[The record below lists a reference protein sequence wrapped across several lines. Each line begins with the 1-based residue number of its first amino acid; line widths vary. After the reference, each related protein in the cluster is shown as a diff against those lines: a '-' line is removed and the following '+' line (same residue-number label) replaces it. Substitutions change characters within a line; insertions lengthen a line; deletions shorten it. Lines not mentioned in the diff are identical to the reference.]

1 MAKKGKQAIPV
12 YYWDAGVFLA
22 YICEEVGRYET
33 VTNLLE
39 ECDNGNVHIWTSTL
53 SIAEVAKG
61 KIDPGKI
68 IPLKVQRK
76 IDALWEPPSRIKLI
90 EVTQSVVKE
99 ARNVIRAIHG
109 SKKTGIRS
117 VDAIHIAS
125 AIQREIKEL
134 HTYDDDLPKFAEIVD
149 LKIVK
154 PHCDKLPFTGPMNE
168 TTEEESEDG
177 SEE

>member
-1 MAKKGKQAIPV
+1 MTKKTKQGVPT
-12 YYWDAGVFLA
+12 YYWDAGVFMA
-22 YICEEVGRYET
+22 YICQEKGRYET

-39 ECDNGNVHIWTSTL
+39 ECDNGNIHIWTSTL

-61 KIDPGKI
+61 PIDPGKI

-99 ARNVIRAIHG
+99 ARNVIRTIHG

-117 VDAIHIAS
+117 VDAIHLAS
-125 AIQREIKEL
+125 AIQREIGEV
-134 HTYDDDLPKFAEIVD
+134 HTYDDKLPKFAEIVD
-149 LKIVK
+149 LKIVR
-154 PHCDKLPFTGPMNE
+154 PHCDKLPFPDPASD
-168 TTEEESEDG
+168 ESDEK
-177 SEE
+177 EPEAQ

>member
-1 MAKKGKQAIPV
+1 MAKRTKQVTPV

-22 YICEEVGRYET
+22 YICEEQGRYET
-33 VTNLLE
+33 VMNLLE

-61 KIDPGKI
+61 KVAPGKI

-76 IDALWEPPSRIKLI
+76 IDALWEPPSKIKLI

-109 SKKTGIRS
+109 SKQSGIRS

-125 AIQREIKEL
+125 AIQKEIREL
-134 HTYDDDLPKFAEIVD
+134 HTYDDLAKYAEVVD
-149 LKIVK
+149 LKIRK
-154 PHCDKLPFTGPMNE
+154 PHCDKLPFTGPMAKDANE
-168 TTEEESEDG
+168 TEEET
-177 SEE
+177 